1 MTAAAATAARAPRL
15 RLQARFHA
23 WLQAR
28 LPANDTQRL
37 TQRNVYILP
46 TRAGLAFALTL
57 VVMLLAAINYQL
69 NLGFALTFLLAGAG
83 IVSMHMTHNSL
94 RGLTLHLRPP
104 RPGFAAEPLAL
115 EVVLTNPGRTRHGL
129 ALRLHDAAADS
140 ALWCDVPAQ
149 GQQVA
154 HLSMLPA
161 RRGWHP
167 VPTLVVE
174 TVFPFG
180 LFRAWSVWRPAA
192 RVLAWPQPESPPPPL
207 PGLAGSGGEEHAA
220 RRGEGGELDGVRPW
234 RRGDT
239 MRQVVWKKVARSGE
253 LVSRETSQAMARE
266 LWLAWGDTQVAGT
279 EARLSRLAAW
289 VLAAEREGLASG
301 LSLPGQDLPPG
312 LGEAHRRAALDLLA
326 AFSGPASAAARDAVP
341 FPAAASAG
349 TSGPAGPAGPVS
361 APAPQPSRARA
372 AS

>member
-1 MTAAAATAARAPRL
+1 MTTATALRAWSPRAVF
-15 RLQARFHA
+15 RQRFRA

-28 LPANDTQRL
+28 LPASDTQLL

-46 TRAGLAFALTL
+46 TRAGFAFALTL

-83 IVSMHMTHNSL
+83 IVSMHMTHNTL

-104 RPGFAAEPLAL
+104 RAGFAGDAVAL
-115 EVVLTNPGRTRHGL
+115 EVLLTNPGRTRHGL
-129 ALRLHDAAADS
+129 GLRLHDAAAAS
-140 ALWCDVPAQ
+140 TVWCDVPAQ

-154 HLSMLPA
+154 HLSIVPA
-161 RRGWHP
+161 HRGWHAAP
-167 VPTLVVE
+167 ALVVE

-180 LFRAWSVWRPAA
+180 LFRAWSVWRPAS
-192 RVLAWPQPESPPPPL
+192 RVLAWPQPENPPPPL
-207 PGLAGSGGEEHAA
+207 PATAGSGGEEHAA

-253 LVSRETSQAMARE
+253 LVSRETSQAVARE
-266 LWLAWGDTQVAGT
+266 LWLDWGNTHVAGT

-301 LSLPGQDLPPG
+301 LALPGHDLAPG
-312 LGEAHRRAALDLLA
+312 LGEAHRRAALDLLGQWA
-326 AFSGPASAAARDAVP
+326 
-341 FPAAASAG
+341 
-349 TSGPAGPAGPVS
+349 
-361 APAPQPSRARA
+361 
-372 AS
+372 